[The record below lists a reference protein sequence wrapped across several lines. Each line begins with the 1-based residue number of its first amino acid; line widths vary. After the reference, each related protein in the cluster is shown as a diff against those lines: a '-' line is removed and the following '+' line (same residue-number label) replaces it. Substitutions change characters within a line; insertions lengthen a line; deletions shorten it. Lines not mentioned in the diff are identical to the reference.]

1 MPNTASP
8 TAKRVTPTPTAST
21 VPATSHPT
29 VNGGGPI
36 TLAIPPPARVFQST
50 GLTPAAATRT
60 RISVGNGSG
69 TGARPISS
77 TSGPPVVRW
86 VTMRMLSTGG
96 MLATG
101 QALPAEHVLLR
112 HRDRV
117 VGRRGGLRRDDRD
130 RPGLHDADRVARPA
144 VPRDD
149 PLDIDGVAVVL
160 LDGGDR
166 GGDRRD
172 LLVVQDATVGQLG
185 GHVDLGD
192 AAVGEVERRHHLLVR
207 HVVLQHPP
215 VGLADLD
222 VIGVDEPLHD

>member
-69 TGARPISS
+69 TGAPPIPS
-77 TSGPPVVRW
+77 TSGPPPLRW

-96 MLATG
+96 MLAPGVT
-101 QALPAEHVLLR
+101 LPAEHVLLR
-112 HRDRV
+112 DGDGV
-117 VGRRGGLRRDDRD
+117 VGRRSGLRRHDRD
-130 RPGLHDADRVARPA
+130 RPRLHDADRVARPA
-144 VPRDD
+144 VPRDH
-149 PLDIDGVAVVL
+149 PLDVDGVAVVL
-160 LDGGDR
+160 LDGRD
-166 GGDRRD
+166 GG
-172 LLVVQDATVGQLG
+172 G
-185 GHVDLGD
+185 
-192 AAVGEVERRHHLLVR
+192 
-207 HVVLQHPP
+207 
-215 VGLADLD
+215 
-222 VIGVDEPLHD
+222 